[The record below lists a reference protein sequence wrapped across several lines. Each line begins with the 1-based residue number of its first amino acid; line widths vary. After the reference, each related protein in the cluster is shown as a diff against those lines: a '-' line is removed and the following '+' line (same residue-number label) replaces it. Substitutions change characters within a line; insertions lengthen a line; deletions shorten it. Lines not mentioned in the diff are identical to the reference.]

1 MLKNVRIAH
10 LLGHLFRPYMLAATF
25 LSLTF
30 LSVAFGQDDTI
41 TDTVTEGARSIW
53 PQARVY
59 AVVVVIL
66 FLFSG
71 IFYLIRLFQKD
82 KLLKT
87 LLNKYVVFQ
96 MKDGRRYRGTMRLEI
111 TGMEIISEE
120 SRQRGHAPSYIFKT
134 QEREDQIVAYIRYH
148 DTMNERELRERAWEL
163 ERVYHSPFI
172 YKMRRK
178 IRNMFVA
185 LREASSNAISM
196 LSQSVKKSVGGQ
208 FERYNEAYQEALG
221 GKGDI
226 TGLNQ
231 LDESTEYLEKQE
243 TYERLIERLVGTRIK
258 VRVQFRSG
266 EENHRGE
273 YTAILKDYN
282 EKHITLMDVKD
293 NDNNGYRDQWGYELE
308 YKHNLDALNRR
319 DDRGLRCRAEGDD
332 ENGYF
337 LVFENNTPYQIRLGK
352 IEFFDGPPPWGWD
365 AEFKKYMINA
375 FSVQKLP
382 VQPVAKHN
390 VGPFVRIAKPERL
403 TPRNYKKFRIN
414 FCSFRDA
421 DIIFPRTCCTIVES
435 AEKYQPELFSL
446 TGLTDTIL
454 DMSDTEDIAIA
465 DKDGHPIHGVNV
477 VHGYVTNVNEER
489 IDLKTIDISYSRRWD
504 VENAFRRFDNKFRR
518 GFPIHKRLLPIN
530 RTKITAHASIV
541 EQIHNNPVRHEA
553 LAPLVYPQ
561 ARSLNT
567 AEQRARRRKLIRNR
581 IVGNINATFN
591 TKFWKPNDGVPKT
604 PGVTRSEVQMAMPV
618 RLMAFTGN
626 TSKVEFPVLER
637 FEYIQDHH
645 MIYRETQNL
654 RTDRLPKT
662 DILWIGNGEIYK
674 SGYRLNIDAEHR
686 IKNFVSQGGVAI
698 VSGQDVKTST
708 KQRRGTGWIPEPLTG
723 IACDETYE
731 LFPTLRGKRSR
742 IFQNPNPLNGN
753 HRTDPEA
760 MEQPLIRLDDMWLD
774 PLGKWT
780 SLAKTNIAAAG
791 LPSDG
796 FENASA
802 LLLLPFQKGLYIVT
816 SLKNETEED
825 VRINDKIMEN
835 LLHFSVKWL
844 DKQRSQHKLQSS
856 TR

>member
-1 MLKNVRIAH
+1 MFKNVRIAH
-10 LLGHLFRPYMLAATF
+10 LLKTLFRPYILTAILF
-25 LSLTF
+25 SLTF
-30 LSVAFGQDDTI
+30 LSTAFGQDETI
-41 TDTVTEGARSIW
+41 TETVTESARGIW
-53 PQARVY
+53 SQVELY
-59 AVVVVIL
+59 GIVILVL
-66 FLFSG
+66 FLFSAF
-71 IFYLIRLFQKD
+71 FYLLRLFQKD

-96 MKDGRRYRGTMRLEI
+96 MKEENRRYRGTMRLEI

-120 SRQRGHAPSYIFKT
+120 SRQRGHAPSYIFT
-134 QEREDQIVAYIRYH
+134 NEERDNQIVAYVRYH
-148 DTMNERELRERAWEL
+148 DTMNERELTERAWEL
-163 ERVYHSPFI
+163 ERVYHPPFI

-185 LREASSNAISM
+185 LREASRNAISM
-196 LSQSVKKSVGGQ
+196 VLQSVKKGVGGR
-208 FERYNEAYQEALG
+208 FERYNTVYQGATE

-226 TGLNQ
+226 TGLDR
-231 LDESTEYLEKQE
+231 LDQTTEHLEKQE

-258 VRVQFRSG
+258 VRT
-266 EENHRGE
+266 ETGE

-282 EKHITLMDVKD
+282 QKHIALMDVKD
-293 NDNNGYRDQWGYELE
+293 GDNNGYRDHWNYEHE
-308 YKHNLDALNRR
+308 YKQDINALNRR
-319 DDRGLRCRAEGDD
+319 DDRGLRVRAEGND

-337 LVFENNTPYQIRLGK
+337 LVFENNTPYQIQLGHVVLH
-352 IEFFDGPPPWGWD
+352 DGPPQW
-365 AEFKKYMINA
+365 ARNFEFKYHIQA
-375 FSVQKLP
+375 FSVQKLKIEP
-382 VQPVAKHN
+382 MAQHN
-390 VGPFVRIAKPERL
+390 VGPFQRIRAREQL
-403 TPRNYKKFRIN
+403 TIRNYKKIKLDFR
-414 FCSFRDA
+414 SFRDA
-421 DIIFPRTCCTIVES
+421 DIIFPRKYCTIVES

-446 TGLTDTIL
+446 SGLTDTIL

-465 DKDGHPIHGVNV
+465 DKEGKPIHGINV

-489 IDLKTIDISYSRRWD
+489 IDLKTIDTSYSRRWD

-530 RTKITAHASIV
+530 RAKITAHASIV
-541 EQIHNNPVRHEA
+541 EQIHNNAVRHEA

-567 AEQRARRRKLIRNR
+567 VEQRARRLKLGRNR
-581 IVGNINATFN
+581 FVGNINATFN
-591 TKFWKPNDGVPKT
+591 TKFWKPNAGVPKI
-604 PGVTRSEVQMAMPV
+604 PGVTHSEVQIAMPI

-626 TSKVEFPVLER
+626 TSTVEFPVLER

-645 MIYRETQNL
+645 MIYKETQDL

-698 VSGQDVKTST
+698 VSGQDVKTSSSR
-708 KQRRGTGWIPEPLTG
+708 QRRGTGWTPEPLTG
-723 IACDETYE
+723 IACDESYE

-742 IFQNPNPLNGN
+742 IFQHPNPLNGN
-753 HRTDPEA
+753 HHTDPEA

-791 LPSDG
+791 LPNDG
-796 FENASA
+796 LEKASA

-835 LLHFSVKWL
+835 LLHFSVNWL
-844 DKQRSQHKLQSS
+844 NKQRSGRKLQSP